1 MPAEPIPRRRLLRLT
16 GVALA
21 GAAIAA
27 WPRRPPSVT
36 WTGQAMGGPAQVTL
50 HGVEEATARRLVAQV
65 AGLVDRMEGLFSLH
79 RPDSVISRLNRQG
92 ELGDPPAAF
101 TDLLS
106 RALSVS
112 AATGGAFDPTVQP
125 LWRLYRDQGAGADP
139 ASVLDRI
146 DWRGVV
152 VGRDRVRLPP
162 GAALTLNGIA
172 QGYITDRVV
181 DLLAAQGVGHM
192 LVDMGEPRGV
202 GRRDDGGDWMLGV
215 ADPDDAARL
224 ITTLPVSGRAIA
236 TSAPRASLADEAGR
250 IGHIFDP
257 ATGRPAQGW
266 KQVSLAAGTAMLAD
280 ALSTAVAAL
289 PRDRAGAVLAGTGG
303 VLVAGV

>member
-21 GAAIAA
+21 GAAIAT
-27 WPRRPPSVT
+27 WPRRPPPVT
-36 WTGQAMGGPAQVTL
+36 WTGQAMGGPAQLTL

-65 AGLVDRMEGLFSLH
+65 AGLIDRMEGLFSLH

-92 ELGDPPAAF
+92 ELRDPPAAF

-125 LWRLYRDQGAGADP
+125 LWQLYRDQGAGADP
-139 ASVLDRI
+139 ASVLDHVG
-146 DWRGVV
+146 WHGVL

-162 GAALTLNGIA
+162 GAGLTLNGIA

-202 GRRDDGGDWMLGV
+202 GRRDDGADWMLGV

-266 KQVSLAAGTAMLAD
+266 KQVSVAAGTAMLAD

-303 VLVAGV
+303 VLVAGG